1 MMKQVPT
8 TLVKTFFMLFRPGAW
23 RTGWVEV
30 RGGCRRARSL
40 KALKR
45 PALPR
50 GRNGGEARAFD
61 RAASPL
67 DLVAER
73 HGRAAGVHKA
83 ALFGMRR
90 SITKNFD

>member
-23 RTGWVEV
+23 RTV

-67 DLVAER
+67 DIWSQSVMEER
-73 HGRAAGVHKA
+73 PAFTRPRCLG
-83 ALFGMRR
+83 
-90 SITKNFD
+90 